1 MKRVL
6 QHIHSEALGILYA
19 VLTQINNR
27 GNPGSAAECRHAV
40 KRAQKGIGN
49 PMPNV
54 NSRLYC
60 LASSVVITPST
71 RVHDVIAQMPAMTAG
86 VVFSNCSKIGPA
98 ESRNV

>member
-49 PMPNV
+49 PH
-54 NSRLYC
+54 
-60 LASSVVITPST
+60 A
-71 RVHDVIAQMPAMTAG
+71 
-86 VVFSNCSKIGPA
+86 
-98 ESRNV
+98 